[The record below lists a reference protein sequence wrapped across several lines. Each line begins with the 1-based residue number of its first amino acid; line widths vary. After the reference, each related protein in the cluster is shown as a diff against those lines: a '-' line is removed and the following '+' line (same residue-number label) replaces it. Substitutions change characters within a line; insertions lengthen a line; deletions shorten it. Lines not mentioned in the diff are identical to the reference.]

1 MTTWPGFGLFPFLP
15 SPRSK
20 SAVRGKAPD
29 PSMTFRASLRKR
41 VDQETV
47 LSHKIRLSVSRPHR
61 KKPWTVDATSLV
73 VLILCFAPS
82 RGNIRFVLASIGPIV
97 PARACPCMAPS
108 ASANSTIRYP
118 ARASLLIGTALQPF
132 NYWTYPV
139 YPLHPTT
146 YTCVGSH
153 LHSPILLPLLCSLV
167 CCRSSEAKLW
177 DCASSV
183 LLDSRSSSL

>member
-29 PSMTFRASLRKR
+29 PSMTFRASLHKR

-82 RGNIRFVLASIGPIV
+82 RGNIRFVLAFIGPIV

-108 ASANSTIRYP
+108 ASANNTIRYP
-118 ARASLLIGTALQPF
+118 ARVVA
-132 NYWTYPV
+132 YWDSFATV
-139 YPLHPTT
+139 Q
-146 YTCVGSH
+146 
-153 LHSPILLPLLCSLV
+153 
-167 CCRSSEAKLW
+167 
-177 DCASSV
+177 
-183 LLDSRSSSL
+183 LLDLSCLSPPSYNVYLCWIPPALSYSPATFVFARLLSIFWGQAVGLCIFCFA